1 MHEEHF
7 IKILNLKLEGVMF
20 HDEMADV
27 FAFLNLKGFME
38 LHKKQMF
45 EELEETCEIKK
56 YYLKHY
62 HKMLK
67 ANPNSNINVYPAS
80 WAGHSNMEIDAATIK
95 NYTKNMLEQYVRWEE
110 NVKKE
115 LTVIADEF
123 YSKHQ
128 MEDFN
133 MVFELIQDVN
143 HEISFINDIM
153 LKLKMT
159 DYDSKDIVHM
169 QKKIRHMLKEE
180 DDD

>member
-7 IKILNLKLEGVMF
+7 TKILNLKLEGVMF

-27 FAFLNLKGFME
+27 FAFLNLKGFMK

-45 EELEETCEIKK
+45 DELEETCKIKK
-56 YYLKHY
+56 YYLGHY

-67 ANPNSNINVYPAS
+67 ANPNSNINVYPVS
-80 WAGHSNMEIDAATIK
+80 WVGHSNMEIDAATIK
-95 NYTKNMLEQYVRWEE
+95 NYTKNMLEQYLKWEE
-110 NVKKE
+110 SVKKE
-115 LTVIADEF
+115 LSGIADEF

-133 MVFELIQDVN
+133 MVYELIKDVN
-143 HEISFINDIM
+143 QEIIFIQDIM

-159 DYDSKDIVHM
+159 DYDSHDIVHM
-169 QKKIRHMLKEE
+169 QKKICHILEE